1 MTSIIFMGTPQF
13 AVPVLEGLLEKK
25 AEYQVKAVVTQPD
38 RLVGRKRRLTA
49 SPVKQVAVKHG
60 IEVLQPEKLSGSP
73 EMQRVIDLSADLIV
87 TAAYG
92 QFLPTRLLASA
103 KIAAVN
109 VHGSLLPK
117 YRGGAPVQY
126 AVMNGDK
133 STGVTLIY
141 MVKKMDAGAMLGQ
154 VELPITTSD
163 DTGSLFEKL
172 SFLGRDLLLEK
183 LPALIA
189 GKLEAVEQDESQVVF
204 SPTIK
209 PEEEELQLAMT
220 AAELDWKIRALRPAP
235 GAFFA
240 NFAGQRTKLWN
251 IDPLAEQTD
260 QAAGT
265 IVELTKHQLKIA
277 AAAGTVYQINELQP
291 AGKKRLTITNYLNG
305 MKHELEEGQVLI
317 SNDK

>member
-1 MTSIIFMGTPQF
+1 MTSIVFMGTPQF
-13 AVPVLEGLLEKK
+13 AVPVLEGLFAAKD
-25 AEYQVKAVVTQPD
+25 YQIKAVVTQPD
-38 RLVGRKRRLTA
+38 RPVGRKRRLTA
-49 SPVKQVAVKHG
+49 SPVKQAALAHD
-60 IEVLQPEKLSGSP
+60 IPVLQPEKLGGSP
-73 EMQRVIDLSADLIV
+73 EMQQVIEMAPDLLV

-92 QFLPTRLLASA
+92 QFLPTKLLDSA

-126 AVMNGDK
+126 SLMNGDAK
-133 STGVTLIY
+133 TGVTLIY

-154 VELPITTSD
+154 VALPITASD

-189 GKLEAVEQDESQVVF
+189 GQLEAQEQDESQVVF

-209 PEEEELQLAMT
+209 PEEEELKLSMT
-220 AAELDWKIRALRPAP
+220 AQELDWKIRALRPEP

-251 IDPLAEQTD
+251 IDPLSETTT

-265 IVELTKHQLKIA
+265 IVELTKHQLKVA
-277 AAAGTVYQINELQP
+277 AANGTVYQINELQP
-291 AGKKRLTITNYLNG
+291 AGKKRLTVTNFLNG
-305 MKHELEEGQVLI
+305 NNQGLEKGQVLI